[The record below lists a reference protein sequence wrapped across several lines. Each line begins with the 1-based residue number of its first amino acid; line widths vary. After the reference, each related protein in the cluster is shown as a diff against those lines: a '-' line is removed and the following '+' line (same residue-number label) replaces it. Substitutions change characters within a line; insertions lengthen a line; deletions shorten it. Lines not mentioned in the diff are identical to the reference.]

1 MVPSTTSI
9 TPDAPVAHPTRGILK
24 KRGTGDGAGLV
35 KSKSASNIISLKAPT
50 VKDMKK
56 KRISFGE
63 NEIKTMEP
71 KPDIKSRLG
80 YGKCKSP
87 PPPEI
92 SEPTLQT
99 EIKKIAIGGGRF
111 EMRKMM
117 EVVNADKTIA
127 SELGRTPGQ
136 EERTGKSLAMENLS
150 IAVKND
156 IKSPRKQLQ
165 VAIKNEYVDNA

>member
-1 MVPSTTSI
+1 MVTSTTSSSSD
-9 TPDAPVAHPTRGILK
+9 TAPTQPARGILK
-24 KRGTGDGAGLV
+24 KRGTGDGAGAGLV

-50 VKDMKK
+50 VKDLKK

-92 SEPTLQT
+92 SFGEN
-99 EIKKIAIGGGRF
+99 EIKT
-111 EMRKMM
+111 M
-117 EVVNADKTIA
+117 E
-127 SELGRTPGQ
+127 P
-136 EERTGKSLAMENLS
+136 
-150 IAVKND
+150 
-156 IKSPRKQLQ
+156 
-165 VAIKNEYVDNA
+165 